1 LDQEGNDVPITSAL
15 EIGYGK
21 ANKVRVDYGQ
31 SRQSSAQPVVL
42 AHHLSSPSHRRHDH
56 TVEPLTSRPVVAL
69 VVGAIK
75 IIVM

>member
-31 SRQSSAQPVVL
+31 SRQSSARL
-42 AHHLSSPSHRRHDH
+42 WY
-56 TVEPLTSRPVVAL
+56 
-69 VVGAIK
+69 
-75 IIVM
+75 